1 MITRATPNLSL
12 IYMLIMDRECQ
23 SMTVAFLLFDG
34 MQLLDF
40 ANPWEVFGIWNRVRE
55 MSCKNKVERIKFGMD
70 SKNNV
75 SKLYRYG

>member
-1 MITRATPNLSL
+1 
-12 IYMLIMDRECQ
+12 MLIMAHEYQ

-55 MSCKNKVERIKFGMD
+55 MSQKKKVERIKFGMD

-75 SKLYRYG
+75 SKQYMYR

>member
-1 MITRATPNLSL
+1 
-12 IYMLIMDRECQ
+12 MLIMDRECQ

-55 MSCKNKVERIKFGMD
+55 MSYKKKVERIKFGMD
-70 SKNNV
+70 SKNTV
-75 SKLYRYG
+75 SKQLDVYHKSPIPRSSQK

>member
-1 MITRATPNLSL
+1 MDIICGTIV
-12 IYMLIMDRECQ
+12 IYMLIMAHEYQ

-55 MSCKNKVERIKFGMD
+55 MSQKKKVERIKFGMD
-70 SKNNV
+70 SKNTV
-75 SKLYRYG
+75 SKQYMYR